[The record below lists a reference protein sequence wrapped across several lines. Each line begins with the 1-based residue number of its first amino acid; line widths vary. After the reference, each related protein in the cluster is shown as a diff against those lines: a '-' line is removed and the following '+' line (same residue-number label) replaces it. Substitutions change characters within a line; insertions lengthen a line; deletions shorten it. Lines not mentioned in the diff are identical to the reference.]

1 MAMSR
6 HWYYIYIYYGKF
18 RADEPP
24 LVLYCIYSG
33 KFRAYEPPLVGV
45 VVPEPEEPEHHDGVV
60 GGAGGLVVLYS
71 EPHTSHTGLINLVYT
86 QQCVR
91 GGGVKSQNWNAA

>member
-1 MAMSR
+1 MSR
-6 HWYYIYIYYGKF
+6 HWSYIYIYYGKF

-60 GGAGGLVVLYS
+60 GRTGSLVVLYS
-71 EPHTSHTGLINLVYT
+71 EPQTSHTWIDWFGKMG
-86 QQCVR
+86 
-91 GGGVKSQNWNAA
+91 GGGVGGEKLELEI